1 MKAVLQAL
9 LPLFSLILLGY
20 LVGRL
25 NLLRVKSAKV
35 LNIFVMKIA
44 LPTLIF
50 RSISTQPFHTIL
62 NGPFLIAFLLTLL
75 IPYLSSFLISR
86 KCRSEPLSESALR
99 ALTLSLPNTGYLGI
113 PLLSAIYKGQGGLIA
128 SIASFLI
135 VSIIIPTMI
144 ICEIEKKGTQKLGSW
159 TILICLKNPLL
170 IAAALGIGFS
180 YLHFP
185 ITKTFHKVIQLL
197 GSIADPCALFA
208 LGESVVG
215 KSLHKELKGTWG
227 VIITKLFVQPLIAL
241 LLLWL
246 LKVEGVWAV
255 AGFLLSALPT
265 GVIVSILVDYYKGY
279 FRRGLSS
286 VLTTTIFSLITLL
299 VASYLASKVWGS
311 ACPW

>member
-25 NLLRVKSAKV
+25 NLLGVKSGKV

-44 LPTLIF
+44 LPILIF
-50 RSISTQPFHTIL
+50 GSISTQPFHTIL

-75 IPYLSSFLISR
+75 IPYLSSLLISR
-86 KCRSEPLSESALR
+86 KCRSEPFSQSALR

-113 PLLSAIYKGQGGLIA
+113 PLLRAIYKEQGGLIA
-128 SIASFLI
+128 SIASFLV

-144 ICEIEKKGTQKLGSW
+144 ICEMEKKRDRKLGSRAV
-159 TILICLKNPLL
+159 LICLKNPLM
-170 IAAALGIGFS
+170 IAAAFGIAFS
-180 YLHFP
+180 YLHIPF
-185 ITKTFHKVIQLL
+185 TKTFHKVIQLL

-208 LGESVVG
+208 LGEIIVG

-227 VIITKLFVQPLIAL
+227 VILTKLFVQPLIAL
-241 LLLWL
+241 FLLWL
-246 LKVEGVWAV
+246 LKVERVWAV
-255 AGFLLSALPT
+255 GAFLLSALPT
-265 GVIVSILVDYYKGY
+265 GVIVSILVDYYKSY

-286 VLTTTIFSLITLL
+286 VVTTTFFSLITLL
-299 VASYLASKVWGS
+299 LASYLASKVWGS
-311 ACPW
+311 VWP